1 MNNTCRLQIILLLLM
16 FFTQANSLEGNANS
30 VSSNTNGTHNYYY
43 NDKSLDKV
51 LAQIASNNNLNL
63 NIASDISSKTLKQ
76 TVNGRIT
83 ATSMDDL
90 LDTLG
95 QNYGFKWFSK
105 SGGLFISS
113 NRQISKAIE
122 VSGNS
127 IENIQYILKAEG
139 VLNDKFGFSAL
150 PSENKIIISGPE
162 NYVNGVVSSI
172 KELKI
177 SPATQGYAVFHLKYA
192 KADDITMNFNGQNI
206 LIPGIASILRALNGN
221 IQSSGTYSG
230 NAPVNLSTKI
240 QDYTAKES
248 GATPI
253 ASSDTGSLSRATIQA
268 DVRFNTIIIR
278 DSNTN
283 LKIYKNLIDK
293 LDVAAP
299 IIQIDVLMVN
309 LDQDKLSQSGVDWTS
324 SLGKVNISNNAGGI
338 SQATDLFVSYN
349 QISNGQA
356 IIGDV
361 GSFVGA
367 IKFLQS
373 NNYAKTINHP
383 SLATIDNIPAITNVT
398 QNVYLP
404 STATD
409 SNNGNNIGNDGYT
422 PVQVVTALEIIPHLV
437 IGNDNQRKIML
448 SINLQDGKINDTNIN
463 KVLVNTE
470 QSTINS
476 QVVIPEGKSVL
487 LSGYTKNHIEE
498 IKSQIP
504 FLGSIPLL
512 GWFFKSDKY
521 EYKKITTLYIVTPKV
536 IENFDLTDNE
546 SAVNIKYGL

>member
-172 KELKI
+172 K
-177 SPATQGYAVFHLKYA
+177 
-192 KADDITMNFNGQNI
+192 
-206 LIPGIASILRALNGN
+206 
-221 IQSSGTYSG
+221 
-230 NAPVNLSTKI
+230 
-240 QDYTAKES
+240 
-248 GATPI
+248 
-253 ASSDTGSLSRATIQA
+253 
-268 DVRFNTIIIR
+268 
-278 DSNTN
+278 
-283 LKIYKNLIDK
+283 
-293 LDVAAP
+293 
-299 IIQIDVLMVN
+299 
-309 LDQDKLSQSGVDWTS
+309 
-324 SLGKVNISNNAGGI
+324 
-338 SQATDLFVSYN
+338 
-349 QISNGQA
+349 
-356 IIGDV
+356 
-361 GSFVGA
+361 
-367 IKFLQS
+367 
-373 NNYAKTINHP
+373 
-383 SLATIDNIPAITNVT
+383 
-398 QNVYLP
+398 
-404 STATD
+404 
-409 SNNGNNIGNDGYT
+409 
-422 PVQVVTALEIIPHLV
+422 
-437 IGNDNQRKIML
+437 
-448 SINLQDGKINDTNIN
+448 
-463 KVLVNTE
+463 
-470 QSTINS
+470 
-476 QVVIPEGKSVL
+476 
-487 LSGYTKNHIEE
+487 
-498 IKSQIP
+498 
-504 FLGSIPLL
+504 
-512 GWFFKSDKY
+512 
-521 EYKKITTLYIVTPKV
+521 
-536 IENFDLTDNE
+536 
-546 SAVNIKYGL
+546 